1 MSEPSQKCDNNA
13 IFKQNYTQKL
23 FISFKISYSCC
34 FGFRENLE
42 FPDFLQKKFYNI
54 DYWTIKSRA
63 KFIRFEKRQVL
74 LLLMCL
80 ILASLEMLL
89 FLKMDHLRPLFRLF
103 RYFSI
108 QCFHQIKVKKCPSS
122 IRLGFDPTS
131 FRTWVSSLYHHWT
144 RTPAIQ
150 NMLLCFCLL

>member
-54 DYWTIKSRA
+54 DYWC
-63 KFIRFEKRQVL
+63 VL
-74 LLLMCL
+74 W
-80 ILASLEMLL
+80 
-89 FLKMDHLRPLFRLF
+89 
-103 RYFSI
+103 SI
-108 QCFHQIKVKKCPSS
+108 HAGI
-122 IRLGFDPTS
+122 I
-131 FRTWVSSLYHHWT
+131 
-144 RTPAIQ
+144 
-150 NMLLCFCLL
+150 FCLSTTQQLTA